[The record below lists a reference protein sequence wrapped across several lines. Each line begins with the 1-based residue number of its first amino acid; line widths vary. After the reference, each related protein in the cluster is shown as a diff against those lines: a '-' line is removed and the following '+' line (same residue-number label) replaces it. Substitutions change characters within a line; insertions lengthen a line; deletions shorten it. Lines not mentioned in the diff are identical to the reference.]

1 MGTWAVFPLWLLY
14 TRVQVFTWTY
24 VFISLGCIPGSGIAG
39 PHGNCLTFEDLPD
52 CCPRL
57 LRRLHSRQQH
67 VRAPACPHRHLYVW
81 SACVAAA
88 GFVAGKWCL
97 LLGLTCCGPRRALL
111 AGLPSA
117 LGGTG
122 PAGRRVFCPRRC
134 SCLSPRGGYK
144 PGAVSL
150 LPRSLWAPPPLRT
163 GAPFPC
169 QPGEPPVLLSASVC
183 VSSLLGPGSRWVS
196 GPPIPSSLGL
206 RLSERVSN
214 TENQYQPA
222 IRPTGC
228 ERLPSGWRGPCLP
241 PCTHRW
247 GCSGLGGHRP
257 GVP

>member
-1 MGTWAVFPLWLLY
+1 MASHCIHAPPFVYPFVPTLMDTWAVFPLWLLY

-88 GFVAGKWCL
+88 GLVAGKWCL

-111 AGLPSA
+111 AGLPGA

-122 PAGRRVFCPRRC
+122 PGGRRVFCPRRC

-144 PGAVSL
+144 PGA
-150 LPRSLWAPPPLRT
+150 
-163 GAPFPC
+163 C
-169 QPGEPPVLLSASVC
+169 
-183 VSSLLGPGSRWVS
+183 
-196 GPPIPSSLGL
+196 PSSPDRCG
-206 RLSERVSN
+206 R
-214 TENQYQPA
+214 
-222 IRPTGC
+222 
-228 ERLPSGWRGPCLP
+228 RLPSAQVPPSPVSPGASCAALGQCLCFFFARSREP
-241 PCTHRW
+241 
-247 GCSGLGGHRP
+247 LGERP
-257 GVP
+257 AHPFQPRPAALRARFKH